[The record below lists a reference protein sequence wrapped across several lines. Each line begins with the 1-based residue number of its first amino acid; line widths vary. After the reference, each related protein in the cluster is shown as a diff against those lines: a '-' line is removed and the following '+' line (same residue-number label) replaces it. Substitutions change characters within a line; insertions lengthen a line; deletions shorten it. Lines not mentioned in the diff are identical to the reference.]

1 MPYAQRV
8 DRSTPSCMIFLVD
21 QSASM
26 SEPMAG
32 SQSTKSVVVAE
43 QLNSTVMELIQ
54 RCSKSH
60 TELPRRYFAVAI
72 IGYCTNSTGTPTVG
86 TALNIPGQVGS
97 LAWSTD
103 LAQHPLRIEDRT
115 RQTAD
120 GQLTYKMPIWVEPK
134 AIGGTP
140 MCAAFNQAGQIAHA
154 WIEDY
159 PESFPPIVIN
169 LTDGEATDGDPT
181 EWATRI
187 QSLASDDGN
196 VLLFN
201 VMLGSRL
208 RGDPQLF
215 PSNRKDLKGRY
226 ARELFD
232 MSSELPPVMLEAA
245 RRQGNPVQPGARGM
259 SMNADFRSVVSFLSV
274 GTSIG
279 HMLR

>member
-1 MPYAQRV
+1 MSYTQRV

-26 SEPMAG
+26 DEPMAG
-32 SQSTKSVVVAE
+32 SQSSKAVVVAE

-60 TELPRRYFAVAI
+60 TELPRRYFAVSI
-72 IGYCTNSTGTPTVG
+72 IGYRTDRNGKAMIGP
-86 TALNIPGQVGS
+86 ALQVPGQIES

-103 LAQHPLRIEDRT
+103 LAQHPLRIENRT
-115 RQTAD
+115 RVTGA
-120 GQLTYKMPIWVEPK
+120 GELSYKMPIWIEPK
-134 AIGGTP
+134 ASGGTP
-140 MCAAFNQAGQIAHA
+140 MCGALDHAGRVAHA
-154 WIEDY
+154 WIDDY

-169 LTDGEATDGDPT
+169 LTDGEATDGDPA

-187 QSLASDDGN
+187 RSLRSDDGN

-215 PSNRKDLKGRY
+215 PSTRKDLKGRY

-232 MSSELPPVMLEAA
+232 MSSELPPIMLDAA
-245 RRQGNPVQPGARGM
+245 RRQGNAVAPGARGM